1 MTFRVERLSEGV
13 TLYCGDCRE
22 ILPSIATADHA
33 LFDPPY
39 ERHMHDAKTGEGN
52 SAASRKISALD
63 FASIDGMRDEIAAH
77 IQRITQGWSIT
88 FCTPE
93 GVAPWRDAYEAAGG
107 RYKRACV
114 WHKPDAAPQ
123 MNGQGP
129 GMGAEMFTAVWH
141 GAGHSRWNAGG
152 KLGHYTA
159 NTHSRDREGS
169 HPTEKPLSLMVAL
182 VNDFTDHGQLI
193 LDPFMGSGTTGVACA
208 KRGRDFIG
216 IEINEKH
223 FETAKRRIDLALR
236 SPDFFTP
243 RQPKAKQASLFAKEK
258 A

>member
-1 MTFRVERLSEGV
+1 MTKIERLADCV

-22 ILPSIATADHA
+22 ILPSIERADHV

-39 ERHMHDAKTGEGN
+39 EKRMHAAKSGKGN
-52 SAASRKISALD
+52 SAATKQIAALD
-63 FASIDGMRDEIAAH
+63 FQSIDGMREEIAREV
-77 IQRITQGWSIT
+77 QRISQGWSIT

-93 GVAPWRDAYEAAGG
+93 GVAPWRDAYEAAGS

-114 WHKPDAAPQ
+114 WHKPDATPQ
-123 MNGQGP
+123 LNGQGP
-129 GMGAEMFTAVWH
+129 GMGVEMFTAVWH
-141 GAGHSRWNAGG
+141 AAGHSRWNGGG

-159 NTHSRDREGS
+159 FTHSRDREGT

-216 IEINEKH
+216 IEINEKY
-223 FETAKRRIDLALR
+223 FDVSRRRIDLALR
-236 SPDFFTP
+236 SPDFFTE
-243 RQPKAKQASLFAKEK
+243 RQPKARQAPLFAKDK